1 LTNTQLSLQRI
12 GNLQQEQY
20 GWNSMGILLK
30 HVSLEQPGTSVP
42 DAFPDDGA
50 WAYTLGLGHNIWF
63 VPGH

>member
-1 LTNTQLSLQRI
+1 
-12 GNLQQEQY
+12 
-20 GWNSMGILLK
+20 MGIQLK

-50 WAYTLGLGHNIWF
+50 WAYALGLGHNIRV